1 MKFKELFIFILFLS
15 ISLFLNGQQI
25 SLVEKP
31 ATGSF
36 SLCFPSVE
44 TQVVVDQ
51 QDPVSVRTAATLFSN
66 DVKMVTG
73 HQPSLK
79 NVENFSA
86 SQIVLVGTLENNRLI
101 RELVQKKKIS
111 ADEIEGE
118 WERFLIQVVENPF
131 PNVSKAL
138 VVAGSDRRGAAYG
151 LFTISENIG
160 VSPWYWWAD
169 VPVEK
174 RSELHLTVERFVSQ
188 KPSVKFRGLFINDE
202 DWGLLPWAKHT
213 FDPELKDIGPK
224 TYEKVYELLLRL
236 KANYL
241 CPAMHEAS
249 GAFNKY
255 PENKVVA
262 DSFGI
267 VMGSVH
273 PEPLLFNNASE
284 WDTKTM
290 GEWNYMTNK
299 EGILRALEKR
309 VRENSPYENVYTL
322 ALRGL
327 HDKAMTGNYTLEERV
342 KLVGEALKDQRELL
356 LKYIDKPIE
365 EIPQAFT
372 PYKEVLEIYLK
383 GLELPEDVIL
393 VWPDDNYGYM
403 KQLSNADEQ
412 KRSGGS
418 GVYYHASYLGI
429 PHDYLWLA
437 STPPSLMYEELKK
450 AYDTGADRLWLL
462 NAGDIKSC
470 EFPVTLFLDMAYDL
484 EKFSFENIADYNA
497 KWLSS
502 LFGEQYYDAFHEIT
516 NEYFRLAFIRKP
528 EFMGWGYE
536 WNTFSHGRERHTD
549 TDFSFANYREAET
562 RIADYTR
569 IGSMAEKILNE
580 LPEKMKPSFFQL
592 LYYPVKGAEL
602 MNKKWLTAQRNRDYI
617 AQERALAN
625 KLRDK
630 AKHYYDTL
638 YHISYEYND
647 LMDGKWKRILSL
659 RQGVTASYFEM
670 PKLDSVAIAPK
681 PAMGLY
687 PEGREPLKG
696 VSSFLSLPA
705 FSRYFDQTTYFV
717 DIYNKG
723 EGSFRWKVK
732 PSADWIR
739 VSSRGGTV
747 SGEERLWVSVDWSK
761 APLGESVQGYLEF
774 SVGRKKEKVMVSLF
788 NPPTPTSEELS
799 GLFVENNGVVSIA
812 GADFHRK
819 RESDEVKMQL
829 IENLGVENRAVMM
842 GDPTGKVLNP
852 RNHNNPGVEYDFYTF
867 HHGPVDV
874 YTYVLPVF
882 PLSSDRD
889 FNFHE
894 QNSSQTRYAVCID
907 EGPVALPSSSAPEY
921 TQTWYENVLRN
932 AAVNKSTFYI
942 NKPGKHTLHIR
953 CGDPGM
959 VIQKI
964 VLDFGGMKKSYTGP
978 AITKAQ

>member
-1 MKFKELFIFILFLS
+1 MFKHSLIIVFLTLTFCLNAQIQMVDRPGSQSFQLSVPS
-15 ISLFLNGQQI
+15 IRTEI
-25 SLVEKP
+25 
-31 ATGSF
+31 
-36 SLCFPSVE
+36 
-44 TQVVVDQ
+44 VVDRN
-51 QDPVSVRTAATLFSN
+51 DHKSVTTAAKLFSG
-66 DVKMVTG
+66 DIALVTR
-73 HQPSLK
+73 QSVPVVNIDEMSSS
-79 NVENFSA
+79 N
-86 SQIVLVGTLENNRLI
+86 IVLVGTIGDNLLI
-101 RELVQKKKIS
+101 KELARRQKIDVQ
-111 ADEIEGE
+111 EIEGG
-118 WERFLIQVVENPF
+118 WERYMIQVVDNPF
-131 PNVSKAL
+131 PNVKQAL
-138 VVAGSDRRGAAYG
+138 VIAGSDRRGAAYG
-151 LFTISENIG
+151 LFSISEKMG

-169 VPVEK
+169 VPAEK
-174 RSELHLTVERFVSQ
+174 RSAIYLDVNRIVS
-188 KPSVKFRGLFINDE
+188 KTPSVKFRGVFINDE
-202 DWGLLPWAKHT
+202 DWGLLPWAKNT

-284 WDTKTM
+284 WDTETM

-299 EGILRALEKR
+299 EGILEVLDQR
-309 VRENSPYENVYTL
+309 VKENSPYENVYTL

-327 HDKAMTGNYTLEERV
+327 HDRAMTGDYTLEERV
-342 KLVGEALKDQRELL
+342 SLVGEALKDQRELL

-372 PYKEVLEIYLK
+372 PYKEVLELYLA

-403 KQLSNADEQ
+403 KQLSSPEEQ

-462 NAGDIKSC
+462 NAGDIKSA
-470 EFPVTLFLDMAYDL
+470 EFPVNLFLDMAYDL
-484 EKFSFENIADYNA
+484 DQFSFDNIADYNA
-497 KWLSS
+497 EWLSGMY
-502 LFGEQYYDAFHEIT
+502 GEEYYEKFRKIT
-516 NEYFRLAFIRKP
+516 TEYFRLAFIRKP

-536 WNTFSHGRERHTD
+536 WNTFSHGRERPTD
-549 TDFSFANYREAET
+549 TDFSFTNYREAET
-562 RIADYTR
+562 RMADFTV
-569 IGSMAEKILNE
+569 IGSMAEQIMTE
-580 LPEKMKPSFFQL
+580 LPEEKKPSFFQL

-602 MNKKWLTAQRNRDYI
+602 MNKKWLTAQQNRNYI
-617 AQERALAN
+617 AQERSMAN
-625 KLRDK
+625 ELRDK
-630 AKHYYDTL
+630 VKHYYDTL
-638 YHISYEYND
+638 YTISYEYND

-670 PKLDSVAIAPK
+670 PKLDSVAILSRPE
-681 PAMGLY
+681 MGLFT
-687 PEGREPLKG
+687 EGREPLKG
-696 VSSFLSLPA
+696 SSSFLSLPA
-705 FSRYFDQTTYFV
+705 FSKFYDKSYFV

-723 EGSFRWKVK
+723 QGSFKWKVK
-732 PSADWIR
+732 PSADWIV
-739 VSSRGGTV
+739 VSNKRGIV
-747 SGEERLWVSVDWSK
+747 AYEDRIWVSVDWDK
-761 APLGESVQGYLEF
+761 APAGENIQGHLEF
-774 SVGRKKEKVMVSLF
+774 SAGRNKQKVLVSLF
-788 NPPTPTSEELS
+788 NPSSPAVSELK
-799 GLFVENNGVVSIA
+799 GLYVEDNGVVSIA

-819 RESDEVKMQL
+819 RESDEIKMQI
-829 IENLGVENRAVMM
+829 IENIGFENSAVMI
-842 GDPTGKVLNP
+842 GDPTAKVHNP
-852 RNHNNPGVEYDFYTF
+852 RNHNSPGVEYDFYTF

-889 FNFHE
+889 FGFHE
-894 QNSSQTRYAVCID
+894 QNSSQTRYAVSID
-907 EGPVALPSSSAPEY
+907 DGPVALPSSSAPEY

-932 AAVNKSTFYI
+932 AAINKSTFYI
-942 NKPGKHTLHIR
+942 DKPGKHTLHIK

-978 AITKAQ
+978 VVSKVE

>member
-1 MKFKELFIFILFLS
+1 MKIKELFILILLFN

-25 SLVEKP
+25 ILVEKP
-31 ATGSF
+31 TSGSF
-36 SLCFPSVE
+36 SLSVPSVK
-44 TQVVVDQ
+44 TQIVVDQ
-51 QDPVSVRTAATLFSN
+51 HDPVSVKTAATLFSN
-66 DVKMVTG
+66 DVKLVTG
-73 HQPSLK
+73 RRPAVTD
-79 NVENFSA
+79 VEDIS
-86 SQIVLVGTLENNRLI
+86 SSHIVLVGTLENNRLI

-111 ADEIEGE
+111 VDEIQGE
-118 WERFLIQVVENPF
+118 WERFMIQVVENPF

-138 VVAGSDRRGAAYG
+138 VIAGSDRRGAAYG

-174 RSELHLTVERFVSQ
+174 RSELHLMVERFVSK
-188 KPSVKFRGLFINDE
+188 KPSVKYRGIFINDE

-224 TYEKVYELLLRL
+224 TYAKVYELLLRL

-255 PENKVVA
+255 PDNKVVA

-284 WDTKTM
+284 WDTETM

-299 EGILRALEKR
+299 EGILDVLEKR
-309 VRENSPYENVYTL
+309 VKENSPYENVYTL

-342 KLVGEALKDQRELL
+342 KLVGEALKDQRDLL

-372 PYKEVLEIYLK
+372 PYKEVLDLYLA

-403 KQLSNADEQ
+403 KQLSNAEEQ

-437 STPPSLMYEELKK
+437 STPPALMYEELKK
-450 AYDTGADRLWLL
+450 AHDTGADRLWLL

-497 KWLSS
+497 EWLSS
-502 LFGEQYYDAFHEIT
+502 IYGEQYFDAFREIT
-516 NEYFRLAFIRKP
+516 TEYFRLAFIRKP

-536 WNTFSHGRERHTD
+536 WNTFSHGRERPTD

-569 IGSMAEKILNE
+569 IGSMAEKILDE
-580 LPEKMKPSFFQL
+580 LPREMKPSFFQL

-602 MNKKWLTAQRNRDYI
+602 MNKKWLTAQQNRDYI

-625 KLRDK
+625 ELRDK
-630 AKHYYDTL
+630 VKHYYDTL

-647 LMDGKWKRILSL
+647 LMDGKWKRIMSL

-670 PKLDSVAIAPK
+670 PKLDSVEIASK
-681 PAMGLY
+681 PAMGLF

-705 FSRYFDQTTYFV
+705 FSKYFDQASYYV

-739 VSSRGGTV
+739 VSSKGGTV
-747 SGEERLWVSVDWSK
+747 TGEERLWVSVDWSK

-774 SVGRKKEKVMVSLF
+774 SSGRVKEKVLVSLF
-788 NPPTPTSEELS
+788 NPSTPAKEELS
-799 GLFVENNGVVSIA
+799 GLYVENNGVVSIQ

-819 RESDEVKMQL
+819 RESEGVKMQI
-829 IENLGVENRAVMM
+829 IENLGVENRAVMI

-852 RNHNNPGVEYDFYTF
+852 RNDKNPGVEYDFYTF

-889 FNFHE
+889 FGFHE

-907 EGPVALPSSSAPEY
+907 DGPVALPSSSAPEY

-942 NKPGKHTLHIR
+942 DKPGKHTLHIK